1 MITASPSLRPIALV
15 VLDMAGTTVA
25 DVGLT
30 EIAYTSALRAQ
41 DVESGSA
48 ELERML
54 SHIRA
59 TMGEP
64 VESVLRHVF
73 DDDARAQAGLKSF
86 DARYAEFADAGQL
99 VAMPGAAHAI
109 ANLRASGIKV
119 ALTTGFSEA
128 TQRCILES
136 LGWTDIAD
144 LTLRADESQ
153 PNSTLAAAGAMDIS
167 DLGLVATVGDTA
179 FDIACGREAAAGF
192 VAGVLTGAHSGE
204 MLQAAGA
211 THLLPT
217 AMSLPEFI
225 TASRRPE

>member
-1 MITASPSLRPIALV
+1 M
-15 VLDMAGTTVA
+15 A

-41 DVESGSA
+41 DVESGSP
-48 ELERML
+48 ELERMQ

-64 VESVLRHVF
+64 VESVLRQVF
-73 DDDARAQAGLKSF
+73 DDDARARAGLKSF

-109 ANLRASGIKV
+109 ANLRGSGIKV

-144 LTLRADESQ
+144 LILRAEESQ
-153 PNSTLAAAGAMDIS
+153 PNSTLAAAQAMGIG

-179 FDIACGREAAAGF
+179 FDVVCGRVRRGRAHRRAQWRDAAGRRRHPSAADSD
-192 VAGVLTGAHSGE
+192 VAS
-204 MLQAAGA
+204 
-211 THLLPT
+211 
-217 AMSLPEFI
+217 
-225 TASRRPE
+225 